1 MQPAKDMRLRAVVT
15 DRKGARSLRLEG
27 EPEGVIPLTET
38 DVRLLELA
46 FHTHCPGCEEH

>member
-1 MQPAKDMRLRAVVT
+1 MQPTKDMRIRAVVT
-15 DRKGARSLRLEG
+15 DGKGTKSLRLKG

-38 DVRLLELA
+38 DVRLLELV